1 MTAKKFNISE
11 TIWNG
16 TFAYRMYNESKDK
29 AYVFVGAFFKD
40 GSEADKLIENI
51 QEVCFDGV
59 DNCHYV
65 VTGIGFDYTNKLADF
80 FLVKLILMLTNCIA
94 IYLQKIDLLS
104 MVQMRLLNLIQC
116 LMLRKL
122 TRKRIVM
129 KYQQ

>member
-1 MTAKKFNISE
+1 MDAQNCWKYLDKLDAKKFNISE

-65 VTGIGFDYTNKLADF
+65 VTGIDFDYTNKLADF
-80 FLVKLILMLTNCIA
+80 FLDKVDFDADNSIVCSGRNRGS
-94 IYLQKIDLLS
+94 LLYR
-104 MVQMRLLNLIQC
+104 VC
-116 LMLRKL
+116 
-122 TRKRIVM
+122 
-129 KYQQ
+129 YW